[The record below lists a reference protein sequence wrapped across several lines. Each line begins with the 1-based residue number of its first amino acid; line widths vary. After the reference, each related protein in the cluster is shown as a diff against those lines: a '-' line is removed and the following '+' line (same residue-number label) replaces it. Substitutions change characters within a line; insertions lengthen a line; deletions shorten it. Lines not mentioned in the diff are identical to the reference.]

1 MQDRAEKLKSLGHDL
16 RHGTLQSSWDSS
28 ANLMAEGAGDGVAPG
43 VAKYEAV
50 RATEEELD
58 AFMADYEELLAAADA
73 FERARP
79 TLRTPAPCSGRGPA
93 RPAARAPRCP
103 PAPLP

>member
-1 MQDRAEKLKSLGHDL
+1 
-16 RHGTLQSSWDSS
+16 
-28 ANLMAEGAGDGVAPG
+28 MAVEGAGDGVAPG

-103 PAPLP
+103 RAPLP